1 MTFFL
6 FLPFLFRQNSAPAQF
21 PQKKK
26 KIRRV
31 RIRVLLQKRCKA
43 VRPRKLRPECMKKLF
58 FLLRAS
64 PFQSKNIFSTE
75 IPKIN
80 GPFFSFHPSGQ
91 IDFREQSQQHGNE
104 DSGQCLRIRP
114 KQQPRKKEP
123 QQNDAGNL
131 KQNQKPV
138 PDAEI
143 LLCDT
148 EHILYAENPI
158 SDRAKPGNRL
168 GDMERSF
175 IEEEIYKTRDSV
187 SNYRALLPSRERLRA
202 STLFLRNEDGSL
214 AGFLTINI
222 RVESMLQA
230 RDIIDTLING
240 SSPYSAG
247 YIQKGQPDP
256 QPELISRYEGVTI
269 VVSDIIHT
277 VVEEFLGDFG
287 VLVKGAISEVAKQ
300 LGCSEATIYRYLQ

>member
-1 MTFFL
+1 MYDFEKTAQL
-6 FLPFLFRQNSAPAQF
+6 LPFL
-21 PQKKK
+21 
-26 KIRRV
+26 
-31 RIRVLLQKRCKA
+31 
-43 VRPRKLRPECMKKLF
+43 
-58 FLLRAS
+58 
-64 PFQSKNIFSTE
+64 
-75 IPKIN
+75 
-80 GPFFSFHPSGQ
+80 
-91 IDFREQSQQHGNE
+91 REALG
-104 DSGQCLRIRP
+104 
-114 KQQPRKKEP
+114 
-123 QQNDAGNL
+123 
-131 KQNQKPV
+131 

-148 EHILYAENPI
+148 ERILYAEHPI
-158 SDRAKPGNRL
+158 TDRVKPGNRL

-187 SNYRALLPSRERLRA
+187 TNYRALLPSRERLRA

-230 RDIIDTLING
+230 RDVIDTLING
-240 SSPYSAG
+240 ATPYSAG
-247 YIQKGQPDP
+247 FVQKKGTPAP
-256 QPELISRYEGVTI
+256 QPELFSRYEGVTI

-287 VLVKGAISEVAKQ
+287 VSADRLTAAERQQIVHELDNRGVFLVKGAISEVAKQ

>member
-1 MTFFL
+1 MYNFKQIAQL
-6 FLPFLFRQNSAPAQF
+6 LPFL
-21 PQKKK
+21 
-26 KIRRV
+26 
-31 RIRVLLQKRCKA
+31 
-43 VRPRKLRPECMKKLF
+43 
-58 FLLRAS
+58 
-64 PFQSKNIFSTE
+64 
-75 IPKIN
+75 
-80 GPFFSFHPSGQ
+80 
-91 IDFREQSQQHGNE
+91 REAFG
-104 DSGQCLRIRP
+104 
-114 KQQPRKKEP
+114 
-123 QQNDAGNL
+123 
-131 KQNQKPV
+131 

-247 YIQKGQPDP
+247 YIQKGHPEP

-277 VVEEFLGDFG
+277 VVEEFLSDFG
-287 VLVKGAISEVAKQ
+287 VSADRLTATERQQIVHELDRRGVFLVKGAISEVAKQ